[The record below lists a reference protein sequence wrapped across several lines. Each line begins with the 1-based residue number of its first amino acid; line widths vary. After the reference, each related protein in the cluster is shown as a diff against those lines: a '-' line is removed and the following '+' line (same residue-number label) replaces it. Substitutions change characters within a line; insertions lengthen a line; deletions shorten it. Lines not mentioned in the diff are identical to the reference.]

1 MKGQAMNYKESE
13 FKLTKFKELI
23 LLPAETEWV
32 EFKEAKSNYDF
43 DDTGRYFSALSN
55 EANLNGS
62 SSGWLIFGITDKPP
76 RKIVGSNYRQ
86 QAPGLEKLKK
96 QISSHTNHGLTFRN
110 IYELE
115 VDGKR
120 VVIFEIPSASR
131 GIPTTWDGIAYGRIG
146 DSLSPLSLDKIEGI
160 RKQVG
165 IEDWSAQICERATMA
180 DLDTSAIMKARQ
192 NYKEK
197 FPDKAREVES
207 WDDITFLNK
216 AKIAIQGKITRTAII
231 LLGKDESEHFISPS
245 VAKITWVL
253 KNEHNIE
260 KDYEHFGPPFLL
272 NVEAVYAKIRNL
284 KYRYLLDTSLFPIEI
299 TKYEPWVIREALNN
313 CIAHQDYELR
323 GRITIVENPDD
334 LIFTNV
340 GSFLPESVE
349 KVIEQDSPPERYRN
363 FFLANAMLNLNMIDT
378 QGGGIKKMFLLQ
390 RQRYF
395 PMPDYDLSEPDKVKV
410 RIIGK
415 VIDERYTRMLMQR
428 TTLSLKEVIALDKVQ
443 KRKPIDNEEF
453 KLLKRKG
460 LIEGRKPNLF
470 VTAKI
475 AAVTDTRADYIKKR
489 AFDKQHYIKMI
500 QEYLEKFTRATRQ
513 DFDKLLLDKISDAL
527 NLEQKTKFISNLLQ
541 EVRRDGII
549 YLVEGKR
556 GRGAVWEL
564 SKKNQKINE

>member
-1 MKGQAMNYKESE
+1 TEYVRIGTYKK
-13 FKLTKFKELI
+13 KL
-23 LLPAETEWV
+23 A
-32 EFKEAKSNYDF
+32 DF
-43 DDTGRYFSALSN
+43 PEKA
-55 EANLNGS
+55 
-62 SSGWLIFGITDKPP
+62 
-76 RKIVGSNYRQ
+76 RKIW
-86 QAPGLEKLKK
+86 
-96 QISSHTNHGLTFRN
+96 
-110 IYELE
+110 
-115 VDGKR
+115 GK
-120 VVIFEIPSASR
+120 E
-131 GIPTTWDGIAYGRIG
+131 
-146 DSLSPLSLDKIEGI
+146 PLI
-160 RKQVG
+160 
-165 IEDWSAQICERATMA
+165 DWSAQICERATMA

-197 FPDKAREVES
+197 FPDKAREVDS

-253 KNEHNIE
+253 KDEHNIE

-410 RIIGK
+410 RIVGK
-415 VIDERYTRMLMQR
+415 VIDERYTRMLMQE
-428 TTLSLKEVIALDKVQ
+428 TALSLKEVIALDKVQ
-443 KRKPIDNEEF
+443 KRKPIDSEEF

-470 VTAKI
+470 VTAQI
-475 AAVTDTRADYIKKR
+475 AAITGERSTYIKHR
-489 AFDKQHYIKMI
+489 AFDKKYYKELIIEFIEQ
-500 QEYLEKFTRATRQ
+500 FDSANRQ
-513 DFDKLLLDKISDAL
+513 DIDRLLMDKLPDILDERQKKNKI
-527 NLEQKTKFISNLLQ
+527 NNLLC
-541 EVRRDGII
+541 EMSRKDNTIKNIG
-549 YLVEGKR
+549 
-556 GRGAVWEL
+556 
-564 SKKNQKINE
+564 SDKKPCWVFK